1 MRVCGRPTPPDSPK
15 SSVKSCDKI
24 DKPGPDTFFAPRNRL
39 KIRNC
44 PARKG
49 LSVSDLPIFSLLLT
63 LRVICRSS
71 LRAMKTMDSRTKP
84 TPSRFKLIDILL
96 GESKRCAKDHL
107 VPSDLDFTHA
117 ARIER
122 HSARL
127 QTAAGEPIRHMD
139 RQVSQIISI
148 P

>member
-49 LSVSDLPIFSLLLT
+49 LSGPDFSIFSQLLT
-63 LRVICRSS
+63 LGAIWPLLESNPHRTHPHQLAVRLLAAHIVIAG
-71 LRAMKTMDSRTKP
+71 LAALDHAILP
-84 TPSRFKLIDILL
+84 DEID
-96 GESKRCAKDHL
+96 
-107 VPSDLDFTHA
+107 
-117 ARIER
+117 
-122 HSARL
+122 
-127 QTAAGEPIRHMD
+127 
-139 RQVSQIISI
+139 
-148 P
+148 

>member
-24 DKPGPDTFFAPRNRL
+24 DKPGPDTFFAPRNLL

-49 LSVSDLPIFSLLLT
+49 LSVPDLPIFSQLLT
-63 LRVICRSS
+63 LGVIWRSS
-71 LRAMKTMDSRTKP
+71 RRARKTMDRTKP
-84 TPSRFKLIDILL
+84 TPSEFKLIDILF

-107 VPSDLDFTHA
+107 VPSDLDFSHA

-139 RQVSQIISI
+139 
-148 P
+148 